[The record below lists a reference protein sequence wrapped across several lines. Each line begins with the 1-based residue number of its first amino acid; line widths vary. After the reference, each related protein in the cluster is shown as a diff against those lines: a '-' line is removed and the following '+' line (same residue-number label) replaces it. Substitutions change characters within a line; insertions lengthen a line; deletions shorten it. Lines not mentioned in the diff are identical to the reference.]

1 MCRHHLA
8 SAWRL
13 LLVDEMNAL
22 DGLAPEQLTEVR
34 QTIVHVI
41 LGTDMKF
48 HFDHLT
54 KFKTR
59 NSAGALDAPDK
70 KDVRLML
77 AMCLH
82 SADVANPAKPW
93 ALSREWSARVMDEFF
108 RQARELA
115 RSRDDLATTSRR
127 PRDDPARGPHPRPAP
142 LALCPERPPCASL
155 CVPPA
160 QGDTESSKGLPI
172 SPFMDREKTDMAK
185 CQVGFIK

>member
-1 MCRHHLA
+1 
-8 SAWRL
+8 
-13 LLVDEMNAL
+13 MNAL
-22 DGLAPEQLTEVR
+22 DGLEPEQLTEVR

-70 KDVRLML
+70 KDVRLIL

-127 PRDDPARGPHPRPAP
+127 PRPRPAP
-142 LALCPERPPCASL
+142 EARPARALPRAASL

>member
-1 MCRHHLA
+1 MSL
-8 SAWRL
+8 
-13 LLVDEMNAL
+13 
-22 DGLAPEQLTEVR
+22 EQYNEAR
-34 QTIVHVI
+34 QTIIHVV
-41 LGTDMKF
+41 LGTDMKY

-59 NSAGALDAPDK
+59 RGSDAFEAPER
-70 KDVRLML
+70 KDLRLL
-77 AMCLH
+77 LSMCLH
-82 SADVANPAKPW
+82 SADVGNPAKPW
-93 ALSREWSARVMDEFF
+93 RLSCEWSARVMDEFF
-108 RQARELA
+108 RQAHELA

-127 PRDDPARGPHPRPAP
+127 PRPRPAP
-142 LALCPERPPCASL
+142 EARPARALPRAASL